1 MNLLGLRNLGSDG
14 KLTLDKINAKMRA
27 VIKNQNI
34 SLKIIQSNSENKAVS
49 CLHKYRK
56 KIDHIIIS
64 PETWNQN
71 GYLIRDTLALIK
83 IPFSIIIDK
92 KINESIF
99 ESTTDSSY
107 VYYDANYVDAYLE
120 SIKKLDNIL

>member
-1 MNLLGLRNLGSDG
+1 MNLLGLRKLGSDG

-34 SLKIIQSNSENKAVS
+34 SLKIIQSNSENKAVG

-107 VYYDANYVDAYLE
+107 IYYDANYVDAYLA